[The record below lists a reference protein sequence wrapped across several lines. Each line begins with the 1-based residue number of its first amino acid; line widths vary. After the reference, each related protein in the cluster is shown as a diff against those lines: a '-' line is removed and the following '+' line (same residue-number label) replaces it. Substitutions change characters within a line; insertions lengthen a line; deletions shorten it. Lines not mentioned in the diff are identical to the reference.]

1 MKARR
6 IGAIGYQALAMFLA
20 VVAIVPFLWMVSTS
34 LKSSGALLAL
44 PIEWI
49 PKNPTLDAYRR
60 LFAVSGM
67 PRSAMNSIIVTA
79 SAVVLTLA
87 SASMAAFALAKIEFK
102 GRNAVFML
110 FVASMMIPTQVTFIP
125 LYLIMNDLSL
135 VNSLAA
141 LIVPYAFKAFAIFM
155 LRQQMMNIP
164 DAYLDAAS
172 IDGASLGRSFFSIML
187 PMCRTSLVTLAI
199 ITCME
204 AWNDYLLPLVL
215 MTDSRNFT
223 LTIILNSLSGQF
235 KTNYDLLMAGSL
247 ISILPLLLVYVVAQK
262 YFASGLQVGGIKG

>member
-135 VNSLAA
+135 VNSLVA

>member
-6 IGAIGYQALAMFLA
+6 IGAIGYHALAMFLA
-20 VVAIVPFLWMVSTS
+20 VVAIVPFLWMVTTS